1 MPVEVLSNQA
11 SKQSGTINNALKMQR
26 VLFHRSHDI
35 ENKLLII
42 IHADKI
48 SVQKETS
55 FSQTKP
61 RAFSRALHFGNL

>member
-11 SKQSGTINNALKMQR
+11 SKQSGTINNDLKMQR

-55 FSQTKP
+55 FS
-61 RAFSRALHFGNL
+61 